1 MPIVITIDAVLA
13 RRKLRAKEVAEMI
26 GVSETHLSLFR
37 SGKVRGVR
45 FSTLA
50 KLCAALECQPG
61 EIIGYEPDLD
71 VLNLAMDDKTGHSR

>member
-1 MPIVITIDAVLA
+1 MPIVITIDGILA
-13 RRKLRAKEVAEMI
+13 KRKLRAKDLAAII

-50 KLCAALECQPG
+50 KLCAALDCQPG
-61 EIIGYEPDLD
+61 DL
-71 VLNLAMDDKTGHSR
+71 LAYHHDPADLLDDSDD

>member
-1 MPIVITIDAVLA
+1 MPIVITIDRVLSA
-13 RRKLRAKEVAEMI
+13 RKLRAKQLAAMI

-50 KLCAALECQPG
+50 RLCAALECQPG
-61 EIIGYEPDLD
+61 DLLAYESSRDDLND
-71 VLNLAMDDKTGHSR
+71 GDD

>member
-1 MPIVITIDAVLA
+1 MPIVITIDRVLA
-13 RRKLRAKEVAEMI
+13 KRKMRAREFAETI

-50 KLCAALECQPG
+50 RLCAALHCQPG
-61 EIIGYEPDLD
+61 DLLAYEEGEEEE
-71 VLNLAMDDKTGHSR
+71 V

>member
-1 MPIVITIDAVLA
+1 MPIVITIDGILA
-13 RRKLRAKEVAEMI
+13 ARKLKAKQVAAMI

-61 EIIGYEPDLD
+61 DLLSYEPGEEDELF
-71 VLNLAMDDKTGHSR
+71 DDD

>member
-1 MPIVITIDAVLA
+1 MPIRITLDTVLA
-13 RRKLRAKEVAEMI
+13 KNGMRAKQVATLI

-50 KLCAALECQPG
+50 KLCAVLDCQPG
-61 EIIGYEPDLD
+61 DLLVYDPDPADLAD
-71 VLNLAMDDKTGHSR
+71 VEGDGGGED

>member
-1 MPIVITIDAVLA
+1 MPIVITIDRVLTA
-13 RRKLRAKEVAEMI
+13 RKLKAKQLAQII

-50 KLCAALECQPG
+50 KLCAALDCQPG
-61 EIIGYEPDLD
+61 DLLGYEEGAEDLEPEED
-71 VLNLAMDDKTGHSR
+71 AE

>member
-1 MPIVITIDAVLA
+1 MPIRITLDIVLA
-13 RRKLRAKEVAEMI
+13 KNGMRAKQVATLI

-50 KLCAALECQPG
+50 KLCAVLDCQPG
-61 EIIGYEPDLD
+61 DLLVYDPDPGDLAD
-71 VLNLAMDDKTGHSR
+71 VDSDGDGED

>member
-13 RRKLRAKEVAEMI
+13 ARKLKAKDLAALI

-50 KLCAALECQPG
+50 KLCEALQCQPG
-61 EIIGYEPDLD
+61 DLLGYRE
-71 VLNLAMDDKTGHSR
+71 

>member
-1 MPIVITIDAVLA
+1 MPIVITIDKVLA
-13 RRKLRAKEVAEMI
+13 ARKLKAKQLAAI
-26 GVSETHLSLFR
+26 IDVSETHMSLFR

-61 EIIGYEPDLD
+61 DL
-71 VLNLAMDDKTGHSR
+71 LAYVPGEEEE

>member
-1 MPIVITIDAVLA
+1 MPIVVDMERVLA
-13 RRKLRAKEVAEMI
+13 EQKMKAKDLAAII

-50 KLCAALECQPG
+50 RLCAALDCQPG
-61 EIIGYEPDLD
+61 DILAYDPDPADLESID
-71 VLNLAMDDKTGHSR
+71 EE

>member
-13 RRKLRAKEVAEMI
+13 ARKLKAKQLAAII

-37 SGKVRGVR
+37 SGKVKGVR

-50 KLCAALECQPG
+50 RLCAALDCQPG
-61 EIIGYEPDLD
+61 DLLAYREGEEEIE
-71 VLNLAMDDKTGHSR
+71 DD

>member
-1 MPIVITIDAVLA
+1 MPIAITIDAILA
-13 RRKLRAKEVAEMI
+13 KRKLTAKQLAAII

-50 KLCAALECQPG
+50 RLCAALDCQPG
-61 EIIGYEPDLD
+61 DLLAYDPDPAD
-71 VLNLAMDDKTGHSR
+71 LALPDDED

>member
-1 MPIVITIDAVLA
+1 MPIRITLDEVLA
-13 RRKLRAKEVAEMI
+13 AKKLKAKQVAEMI

-50 KLCAALECQPG
+50 KLCAALDCQPG
-61 EIIGYEPDLD
+61 ELMSYDAAGEEE
-71 VLNLAMDDKTGHSR
+71 DDADE

>member
-1 MPIVITIDAVLA
+1 MPIRITLDEVLA
-13 RRKLRAKEVAEMI
+13 ARKMKAKQVAAAI

-50 KLCAALECQPG
+50 KLCAALECQPADLMSYDYRAADRAAADD
-61 EIIGYEPDLD
+61 EIKD
-71 VLNLAMDDKTGHSR
+71 

>member
-1 MPIVITIDAVLA
+1 MPIVITIDRVLA
-13 RRKLRAKEVAEMI
+13 ARKLKAKELAAII

-50 KLCAALECQPG
+50 KLCEALECQPG
-61 EIIGYEPDLD
+61 DL
-71 VLNLAMDDKTGHSR
+71 LTWEE

>member
-1 MPIVITIDAVLA
+1 MPIRIALDELLVA
-13 RRKLRAKEVAEMI
+13 RKRKAKELAATI

-50 KLCAALECQPG
+50 RLCAALECQPG
-61 EIIGYEPDLD
+61 DLLRYEHGEDDDLPAGEAGAE
-71 VLNLAMDDKTGHSR
+71 VPE